1 MTRQGVRKSLLE
13 HSDLPKEIRL
23 NDGSRLIVRN
33 REHWI
38 DVGEFLI
45 VARGR
50 FDTHVAYHN
59 IAAIRGLPQ
68 SARTTGGR
76 G

>member
-13 HSDLPKEIRL
+13 NPDLPKEIRL
-23 NDGSRLIVRN
+23 NDGSRLVVRG

-45 VARGR
+45 VAKGR
-50 FDTHVAYHN
+50 FDTHIAYHN
-59 IAAIRGLPQ
+59 IAAIRGFPQ
-68 SARTTGGR
+68 PTRTSGGR